1 MIQAAPSLP
10 ITLTDRLA
18 CTIEAIRCA
27 VAAWGAKNRAAAPII
42 VLLWGRFGHIVT
54 RFTALVAQVRAGRVP
69 AQRVT
74 RRADGPAPP
83 RDPPSRPTV
92 ELPRGFAWLLR
103 LVPETRSL
111 AGQVRHWLTDPE
123 LKEILAAA
131 PQAGRLLRPLCH
143 MLGIEPGPALA
154 LPRPERR
161 AAPVQE
167 PAVSDAPAAP
177 ERGSPPERESDLRIK
192 SGDVRWER
200 DPIEQVR
207 WDPPRDPIER
217 VRWDPPPSPP
227 RPPEPPRQGTPPG
240 KSDGT
245 GTPSN
250 EFDGTRRHGLNSSLA
265 QLTDQELMEMLA
277 RLSAKA

>member
-1 MIQAAPSLP
+1 MVIQAALSLP
-10 ITLTDRLA
+10 ISLTDRLA

-42 VLLWGRFGHIVT
+42 VLLWGRFGRIVT

-154 LPRPERR
+154 LPRPKRR

-167 PAVSDAPAAP
+167 PAVSDAPAAA

-207 WDPPRDPIER
+207 WDPP
-217 VRWDPPPSPP
+217 PSPP
-227 RPPEPPRQGTPPG
+227 RSPEPPHQGTPPG
-240 KSDGT
+240 KSDGI
-245 GTPSN
+245 GILSN
-250 EFDGTRRHGLNSSLA
+250 EFDGTRRHGLDSLLA